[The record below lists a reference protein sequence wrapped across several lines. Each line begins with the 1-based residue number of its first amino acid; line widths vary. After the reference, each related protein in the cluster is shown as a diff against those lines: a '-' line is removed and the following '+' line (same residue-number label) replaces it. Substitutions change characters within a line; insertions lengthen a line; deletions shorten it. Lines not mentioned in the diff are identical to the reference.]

1 MNRNFKN
8 FGYIGY
14 FIGRV
19 IFTAVCLFIGPALP
33 SISSASSVCSKVSLE
48 ILQEMTLERI
58 AFDAKLVITNNI
70 PDKALS
76 AIRVDVTIKDAAGNI
91 KNDIFFMKV
100 SSSNNV
106 SGVDGSGI
114 VKASTTAEAHWLII
128 PSPGSGGDDVNGTV
142 YWVGATLT
150 YSIDGKEEVVP
161 INPDKITVKPSPQLT
176 IDYFLPD
183 EVIADN
189 PFTPQA
195 EPPVPFELAMRVVND
210 GYGRAQK
217 LKLDSGQPRIVS
229 NAQGLLV
236 DFRLLGASVNDSAVS
251 PTLLV
256 DFGNLESK
264 KISTAYWEMISTLS
278 GHFTE
283 FEASFIHASELG
295 GELTSIVKATNAHYL
310 VSRVKV
316 NLPGRDNKLDFLADT
331 DRDAEHLPDMIFESE
346 FPGGAGNMED
356 SQSPVTVVP
365 VTASPGRPTPQS
377 PHMEFTVQTGASGWV
392 YARMPDPAAGM
403 LKLLDVVRA
412 DGVHLDLHNFRIR
425 EGIDSN
431 FNKINTLH
439 ILDYRADATVT
450 GKYTLVYL
458 QPAEDTI
465 APVTTLVFSGHAK
478 GTDPVYI
485 KSDTNIIFTAAD
497 NEGGS
502 GVARTQ
508 KKIMGEDAD
517 FVPACPLS
525 ISKSGLSELQY
536 FSVDRAGNAEPVK
549 TANIY
554 VDDSAPVI
562 ALFNAVPAV
571 IYPHA
576 PASTIAARALKFS
589 LTATD
594 DGKSMQA
601 VIDIAEGAAF
611 SEAKIIRTMTA
622 SMVSGIPAA
631 IPWDG
636 KDSGGALVPTGTYT
650 ARVRVTDG
658 LNNISSAVTGL
669 AAAEWFKAEP
679 LDRNLSG
686 EQMYPKVSGKRVVWQ
701 DKRNGNWDIYTMQV
715 DDASST
721 ALTSDQT
728 DQTRPSVDGNRIVWQ
743 DKRNGNWDIYGYDIL
758 TATEFTVSNEAAD
771 QEKPVVSGEWVAWQ
785 DKRNGNWDIYAFNIN
800 THESIAVTSHERDQM
815 HPSISGKTVTWE
827 DYRHGLAEIYT
838 YDLNTKTESRYTY
851 NAYNQTS
858 PDISGSA
865 IVWTD
870 QRNDRRDIYYS
881 DSTDSET
888 RITYGSGDHLQA
900 AMLNDVIV
908 YTDYESGSE
917 DPNLS
922 YHDVKTGRGERIV
935 SDSAVQEEPAIGDGL
950 LVWQDLRDGIY
961 QIYRMD
967 FKTDELS
974 ITVDIKP
981 GFNLVAAGDK
991 LVSSYQSASGLITS
1005 NPGDTGIW
1013 KIITYNSLNKIFM
1026 ETSPAGD
1033 ILLQKGMGL
1042 GIYAAGEGVI
1052 ETGGS
1057 GETAVYRLFAGTNY
1071 IGMLTA
1077 PSGYFAFAML
1087 HSIGLDNV
1095 QSVRR
1100 FNTQTGAWETAS
1112 VRERDGIREALGVN
1126 FAIRQGDG
1134 LIVTMKNNL
1143 DGWKP

>member
-1 MNRNFKN
+1 
-8 FGYIGY
+8 
-14 FIGRV
+14 
-19 IFTAVCLFIGPALP
+19 
-33 SISSASSVCSKVSLE
+33 VSLE
-48 ILQEMTLERI
+48 ILQEMTLERV

-70 PDKALS
+70 PDKDLS

-114 VKASTTAEAHWLII
+114 VKASTTAEVHWLII
-128 PSPGSGGDDVNGTV
+128 PSPGAGGDDLNGKV

-161 INPDKITVKPSPQLT
+161 INPDKITVKPSPQLI

-189 PFTPQA
+189 PFTPQT
-195 EPPVPFELAMRVVND
+195 EPPIPFELAMRVVND

-217 LKLDSGQPRIVS
+217 LKLDSGQPKIVS

-278 GHFTE
+278 GHFTD
-283 FEASFIHASELG
+283 FEASFTHASELG
-295 GELTSIVKATNAHYL
+295 GELTSILKATNAHYL

-316 NLPGRDNKLDFLADT
+316 NLPGRDNKLDYLADT
-331 DRDAEHLPDMIFESE
+331 DRDVEHLPDMIFESE
-346 FPGGAGNMED
+346 FPGGTGNIED
-356 SQSPVTVVP
+356 SESLVTVVP
-365 VTASPGRPTPQS
+365 VVAAPGRPTPQS
-377 PHMEFTVQTGASGWV
+377 PNMEFTVETGASGWV
-392 YARMPDPAAGM
+392 YSRMPDPAAGM
-403 LKLLDVVRA
+403 LELLDVVRA
-412 DGVHLDLHNFRIR
+412 DGVHLDWHNFWIR

-439 ILDYRADATVT
+439 ILDYRADSTVT
-450 GKYTLVYL
+450 GKYTLVYS

-465 APVTTLVFSGHAK
+465 APVTTLVFSGPAK
-478 GTDPVYI
+478 KTDPIYI
-485 KSDTNIIFTAAD
+485 KSDTQIIFMATD
-497 NEGGS
+497 NNGGS
-502 GVARTQ
+502 GVDRML
-508 KKIMGEDAD
+508 KKITGEDAG
-517 FVPACPLS
+517 FVPAYPFS
-525 ISKSGLSELQY
+525 ISKPGLTELQY
-536 FSVDRAGNAEPVK
+536 YSVDRAGNEEPVK

-554 VDDSAPVI
+554 IDDSAPVI

-576 PASTIAARALKFS
+576 PTSTIAARTLNFA

-594 DGKSMQA
+594 DSKSMQA
-601 VIDIAEGAAF
+601 FIDIAEGAPF
-611 SEAKIIRTMTA
+611 SEARIIRTITA
-622 SMVSGIPAA
+622 SMVSGVPAA

-636 KDSGGALVPTGTYT
+636 KNSGGTLVPTGTYT

-658 LNNISSAVTGL
+658 LNNTASANTGL
-669 AAAEWFKAEP
+669 SAAEWFNAES

-686 EQMYPKVSGKRVVWQ
+686 EQMYPEVSGKRVVWQ
-701 DKRNGNWDIYTMQV
+701 DKRNGNWDIYTMLV
-715 DDASST
+715 DDTSSV
-721 ALTSDQT
+721 ALTT
-728 DQTRPSVDGNRIVWQ
+728 DQADQIRPSVDGNRIVWQ
-743 DKRNGNWDIYGYDIL
+743 DNRNGNWDIYGYDIS
-758 TATEFTVSNEAAD
+758 TSTEFTLCNEAGD

-785 DKRNGNWDIYAFNIN
+785 DKRNGNWDIYASNIN
-800 THESIAVTSHERDQM
+800 THETIAVTSHERDQM
-815 HPSISGKTVTWE
+815 HPSISGEIVTWE

-838 YDLNTKTESRYTY
+838 YDLNAKTESRYTY
-851 NAYNQTS
+851 NAYNQTF
-858 PDISGSA
+858 PAISGSA

-870 QRNDRRDIYYS
+870 QRNDRKDIYFS
-881 DSTDSET
+881 DSSDSET

-900 AMLNDVIV
+900 AILNDVIV
-908 YTDYESGSE
+908 YTDYESGPD

-922 YHDVKTGRGERIV
+922 YHNVKTGRGERIV
-935 SDSAVQEEPAIGDGL
+935 SDSARQEEPAIGDEL
-950 LVWQDLRDGIY
+950 LVWQDSRDGIY

-967 FKTDELS
+967 FKTDELA
-974 ITVDIKP
+974 ITVEIKP
-981 GFNLVAAGDK
+981 GFNLVAAGGK
-991 LVSSYQSASGLITS
+991 LVSAYQSASGLITS
-1005 NPGDTGIW
+1005 NPGNTGIS
-1013 KIITYNSLNKIFM
+1013 KIITYNSLNGMFM
-1026 ETSPAGD
+1026 ETSPTSD

-1042 GIYAAGEGVI
+1042 GIYAAGEGLL
-1052 ETGGS
+1052 ETGDS

-1071 IGMLTA
+1071 IGMLTV
-1077 PSGYFAFAML
+1077 PSGYFAFEML
-1087 HSIGLDNV
+1087 QSIGLDNV

-1112 VRERDGIREALGVN
+1112 VRERDGIKEALGIN
-1126 FAIRQGDG
+1126 FAIHQGDG